1 MVAYYFFTCALLTS
15 IAKLSIIFKYRPVTI
30 ILLERYNTMNN
41 KGNTKEKFIETAS
54 RLFEVKGYNATGL
67 NEILA
72 ESGAPKGSLYYHFP
86 KGKEQLAL
94 EAINSAGEKIKFNLQ
109 RNLESSE
116 DPGKALIF
124 NIECLATVIDDEQK
138 TRDMS
143 ISLIALETYLTS
155 ESLRKACEE
164 IFDSLENI
172 YAEKL
177 IKSGMNTDK
186 AYELGRVIGAMI
198 EGAIVLSLTKKTG
211 NPLRLI
217 AKQIPNLINN
227 Q

>member
-1 MVAYYFFTCALLTS
+1 MS
-15 IAKLSIIFKYRPVTI
+15 NKVT
-30 ILLERYNTMNN
+30 
-41 KGNTKEKFIETAS
+41 TKEKFIETAS

-67 NEILA
+67 NEILS

-94 EAINSAGEKIKFNLQ
+94 EAVNLAGEKIKLKLEGNLN
-109 RNLESSE
+109 RIENPIE
-116 DPGKALIF
+116 AIMA
-124 NIECLATVIDDEQK
+124 NIEGLAAIIDNEEK

-155 ESLRKACEE
+155 EVLRKACEE
-164 IFDSLENI
+164 VFNLLESR

-177 IKSGMNTDK
+177 IKSGIDK
-186 AYELGRVIGAMI
+186 DEAHELGATIGTMV
-198 EGAIVLSLTKKTG
+198 EGGITMSLTRKNG

-217 AKQIPNLINN
+217 AKQIPNILKFSE
-227 Q
+227 

>member
-1 MVAYYFFTCALLTS
+1 MS
-15 IAKLSIIFKYRPVTI
+15 
-30 ILLERYNTMNN
+30 N

-94 EAINSAGEKIKFNLQ
+94 EAVNLAGEKIKLNLQ
-109 RNLESSE
+109 RNLESIE
-116 DPGKALIF
+116 NPVEAIVA
-124 NIECLATVIDDEQK
+124 NIEGLAAIIDNEEK

-155 ESLRKACEE
+155 EVLRKACEE
-164 IFDSLENI
+164 NFNLLEST

-177 IKSGMNTDK
+177 IGSGINK
-186 AYELGRVIGAMI
+186 GEAHELGATIGTMV
-198 EGAIVLSLTKKTG
+198 EGGITMSLTRKNG

-217 AKQIPNLINN
+217 AKQIPNILKFSE
-227 Q
+227 